1 MTSECG
7 LADLVERHVLI
18 SSAQKTDYA
27 FQLSVNC
34 KTVESKNMDAYQL
47 ELNIAPG
54 QGGQRMVICWLWEC
68 QTRQHFLCIGQHWRS
83 SAPLSLCTPTD
94 YVINTRCQGKDNVL
108 QQVTVQTH
116 LAQTATGPLTTKI
129 GSLLCSHSCAG
140 GLCTGSPHIGRG
152 RPPLHSQDS
161 HDRWM
166 SSTAVQGIPGG

>member
-1 MTSECG
+1 MLVMGVSNKATLPLHWPA
-7 LADLVERHVLI
+7 LALI
-18 SSAQKTDYA
+18 CSS
-27 FQLSVNC
+27 V
-34 KTVESKNMDAYQL
+34 TVHTH
-47 ELNIAPG
+47 
-54 QGGQRMVICWLWEC
+54 R
-68 QTRQHFLCIGQHWRS
+68 LCF
-83 SAPLSLCTPTD
+83 
-94 YVINTRCQGKDNVL
+94 NTRCQGKDNVL